1 MSGAYLEFY
10 RSNEILP
17 WRQDLSDLRSHFER
31 RASLYRH
38 LGILPGFLRGR
49 AVLELGPGSGH
60 NSLYSAS
67 LGPSRFVLVEP
78 HLGAVQDIKELFS
91 RFPNWERTLEIKPV
105 SFTDYECDREFDFVF
120 CEGLL
125 NGLPDSNKSLREVTR
140 YVAPRGVLV
149 ITCMDDISLFPET
162 LRRLFA
168 HIVLDQKRERHPNV
182 QDNVKMLSD
191 LLGPH
196 LAQLK
201 GMSRT
206 VEGWVLD
213 NMINPAWNK
222 HTIFE
227 AVEAIG
233 DEFTVLGTSPS
244 FIVDWRWYK
253 TIYGEEREINQRIL
267 SQYWQN
273 VHNFLDQARTFPPRK
288 EEDNRRLYLHC
299 EQGRKLIRS
308 FETSRDRAVI
318 GEVVELLGNIIC
330 EVTSFSSDIADSLRE
345 ARELLCQD
353 RMDWG
358 TFSNSKSFGR
368 LFGRGMQYLSLSHDD
383 E

>member
-1 MSGAYLEFY
+1 MSEAYLEFY
-10 RSNEILP
+10 RNNEILP
-17 WRQDLSDLRSHFER
+17 WRQDLGDLRSHFER

-49 AVLELGPGSGH
+49 SVLELGPGSGH
-60 NSLYSAS
+60 NSLYTAS

-78 HLGAVQDIKELFS
+78 HHGAVQDIRKLFS
-91 RFPNWERTLEIKPV
+91 GFPDWERTLEIKPV
-105 SFTDYECDREFDFVF
+105 SFTDYVCDREFDFVF

-125 NGLPDSNKSLREVTR
+125 NGLPDPNKSLRDVTR
-140 YVAPRGVLV
+140 YVAPRGILV
-149 ITCMDDISLFPET
+149 ISCMDDISLFPET

-168 HIVLDQKRERHPNV
+168 HMALDPARGRPV

-191 LLGPH
+191 LLGHH

-201 GMSRT
+201 GMTRT

-213 NMINPAWNK
+213 NMINPAWDK

-233 DEFTVLGTSPS
+233 DTFTVLGTSPS

-253 TIYGEEREINQRIL
+253 TIYGEERKINQRIL
-267 SQYWQN
+267 NQYWQN
-273 VHNFLDQARTFPPRK
+273 VHNFLDQSLTFPPRK
-288 EEDNRRLYLHC
+288 EEDNRRLYLYC

-308 FETSRDRAVI
+308 FEMSRDRAVV
-318 GEVVELLGNIIC
+318 GEVVKLLGNIVC
-330 EVTSFSSDIADSLRE
+330 EVVSFSSDIADALRE
-345 ARELLCQD
+345 TRELLRQE
-353 RMDWG
+353 RMDWSAL
-358 TFSNSKSFGR
+358 SNSKSFGR
-368 LFGRGMQYLSLSHDD
+368 LFGRGLQYLSLSYDG
-383 E
+383 